1 VSIATLTRAEIKFDR
16 VYPWAVKSRRQSE
29 LLGAWLQQRPNRDT
43 LPSLASF
50 DSALRRYPDQDELTI
65 FDVVGENAGPRYLVV
80 KEGFAFKRSLGQSG
94 TGRFLDEILP
104 ENAWH
109 SARPNYDTCAQQR
122 LPVYA
127 AFAVFEHD
135 EENIMYERLLLPFGS
150 GGQQVN
156 AQVNAIVSSLKKT
169 IWKDASTLAAAPNAR
184 QAKYSFRAVIA
195 LD

>member
-1 VSIATLTRAEIKFDR
+1 VSTATLTRAEIEIDR

-29 LLGAWLQQRPNRDT
+29 LLGAWLQLRPNRDT

-50 DSALRRYPDQDELTI
+50 DSAQRRYPDQDELTI
-65 FDVVGENAGPRYLVV
+65 YDVVGENAGLRYLVV

-94 TGRFLDEILP
+94 IGRFLDEILP
-104 ENAWH
+104 EMVWH
-109 SARPNYDTCAQQR
+109 RARPNYDACVQQR

-135 EENIMYERLLLPFGS
+135 DENIVYERLLLPFAS
-150 GGQQVN
+150 DGQQVN
-156 AQVNAIVSSLKKT
+156 TVVASLKKT
-169 IWKDASTLAAAPNAR
+169 IWKDASTAAVPDAR
-184 QAKYSFRAVIA
+184 QAKYSFCAVIG